1 MKRQVSVGEAI
12 CNVCNRPRINSRLH
26 RELIQIKRK
35 RQTTQQENL
44 PPKKGKFNSQQKKTK
59 GQNEIKCPICN

>member
-12 CNVCNRPRINSRLH
+12 CNVYNRPRINSRLH
-26 RELIQIKRK
+26 KELIQIKRK

-44 PPKKGKFNSQQKKTK
+44 PPKKGKFNSQGK